1 MQRMR
6 TSKMSLMLFGSL
18 LHLQVLGNTIWY
30 QTATVN
36 EGSSYALSNMK
47 YWGGGDGVAPTMNDD
62 LVSAGNFTLR
72 VRGTAFAG
80 NSLQLGGDGKYCLF
94 MHETTYTVSFPPE
107 SKGLVLN
114 HGIWRF
120 LRQVNTYNIQGPIT
134 VESSESNPFT
144 FLFSDRDDSMATI
157 TGPIKGQSGTSI
169 LFGPCPWWS
178 NGAGYVA
185 ARGDMFRLLDVNGY
199 HGNIVVTSNYE
210 NAGSQFGTAVALGS
224 VDSDC
229 KVVIWHGGSLTTDAA
244 DTVAKVGAIEFRKGS
259 RLQLNF
265 NPSDGKIGYIEA
277 RGLVSV
283 HDRPVEVRL
292 ENAVAWDEP
301 FRVPVLAG
309 SSESVFSEK
318 DFVLT
323 CAFGDVD
330 PYSGLLHFEVE
341 VDPDT
346 KIKTLYL
353 ATYVN
358 QVANFQDEGHPHDG
372 REGQGSS
379 LTNAFA
385 WSDGC
390 VPHENSCYQTT
401 RYLRTLNAPD
411 EEYAFPGKA
420 LWLCGGHL
428 RITTANFSVPDFYS
442 SASSSISTTA
452 DSGDNTAVLCDKFHL
467 VDGTLVLRAYKGQTL
482 CLQGEISG
490 NSSIEMRGINTSTR
504 STSAFYELAGNNTNF
519 SGKISVSQEQNKEY
533 LNYALKHPTLV
544 VNDGRNLGGRM
555 SEFDPRALKLTD
567 IAFLSVTN
575 PMANVVL
582 ADGLNR
588 GVYVQDR
595 ACFNVT
601 NGATLDVR
609 QPILL
614 SGKLWKDGEGTL
626 VLGGGM
632 KHELSED
639 GGELSDI
646 PRAGSNLVEVL
657 KGTVRIENAFA
668 LSGAMTTWG
677 EGTKLMVNSANT
689 EDVDLKRFGIKNV
702 SVDVPFVL
710 NEGLERLPISVV
722 APDDLSIPAVATNA
736 LFTVKDSALPSVMA
750 MMPPLKDLSIWPTL
764 PAKYVFVRDAAN
776 GWTTVALESKIR
788 GTIVSIR

>member
-1 MQRMR
+1 M
-6 TSKMSLMLFGSL
+6 
-18 LHLQVLGNTIWY
+18 
-30 QTATVN
+30 
-36 EGSSYALSNMK
+36 
-47 YWGGGDGVAPTMNDD
+47 
-62 LVSAGNFTLR
+62 
-72 VRGTAFAG
+72 
-80 NSLQLGGDGKYCLF
+80 
-94 MHETTYTVSFPPE
+94 
-107 SKGLVLN
+107 
-114 HGIWRF
+114 
-120 LRQVNTYNIQGPIT
+120 
-134 VESSESNPFT
+134 ESSESNPFT
-144 FLFSDRDDSMATI
+144 FLFSDRNDSTATI
-157 TGPIKGQSGTSI
+157 TGPIKGKSGTSI

-185 ARGDMFRLLDVNGY
+185 ARGDTFRLLDVDGY

-210 NAGSQFGTAVALGS
+210 NAGSQFGTAVAIGS

-229 KVVIWHGGSLTTDAA
+229 KVLVCQGGALTTDAA
-244 DTVAKVGAIEFRKGS
+244 DTVAKVGVIEFRKGS

-265 NPSDGKIGYIEA
+265 NPSNGKIGYVEA
-277 RGLVSV
+277 SGLVSV
-283 HDRPVEVRL
+283 HEGPVEVYL
-292 ENAVAWDEP
+292 DEEVSWDDP

-309 SSESVFSEK
+309 SSDSVFSEK
-318 DFVLT
+318 DFVLN
-323 CAFGDVD
+323 CAFGDED

-346 KIKTLYL
+346 KVKTLYL
-353 ATYVN
+353 ATYVR
-358 QVANFQDEGHPHDG
+358 QDANYQDEGHPHDG

-379 LTNAFA
+379 LTNSLA

-401 RYLRTLNAPD
+401 RYLRTLNAPN

-452 DSGDNTAVLCDKFHL
+452 GSGDNTTVLCDRFHFI
-467 VDGTLVLRAYKGQTL
+467 DGTLVLRAYKGQTL
-482 CLQGEISG
+482 CLQGEILG
-490 NSSIEMRGINTSTR
+490 DSSIEMRGINTSTR
-504 STSAFYELAGNNTNF
+504 STSAFYELTGFNTNF

-555 SEFDPRALKLTD
+555 VEFNPRALKLTD

-575 PMANVVL
+575 HLANVVL
-582 ADGLNR
+582 ADNLNR

-595 ACFNVT
+595 ACFNGT

-657 KGTVRIENAFA
+657 NGMVRVENAFA
-668 LSGAMTTWG
+668 LSGAMTIWN
-677 EGTKLMVNSANT
+677 EGTKLLVDSVNT
-689 EDVDLKRFGIKNV
+689 EDAELKRFGIKNV
-702 SVDVPFVL
+702 SVDVPFAL

-722 APDDLSIPAVATNA
+722 APEDPSIPTVATNA
-736 LFTVKDSALPSVMA
+736 LFTVKNSALPAVMA
-750 MMPPLKDLSIWPTL
+750 IMPPSKDMCIWSTL
-764 PAKYVFVRDAAN
+764 PVKYVYVRDAAN